1 MRDSRGLPP
10 QMEVRALL
18 RRFGIRPSKR
28 LGQNFLLDPKSIDR
42 VVAAAELTGQET
54 VLEIG
59 AGLGSLTSRL
69 ARSARRVI
77 AVEYDRRLI
86 PVLEEVVGGIE
97 NIELISGDILS
108 LDLAGLLGQEPYRV
122 VANIPYNITSAVI
135 RRLMETPQPADR
147 VVLTVQQEVAERV
160 VSGPGA
166 MSLLAISVQLYGVP
180 TITARI
186 PSRAFYPQPKVD
198 SAVLRIDIY
207 SEPQVSGELM
217 AMVFRLARAG
227 FGQKRKQL
235 RNSLAGGLGLTP
247 VEVTAR
253 LDEAAITPSRRAQE
267 LSLAEWVRLA
277 EVFAGKTASA

>member
-28 LGQNFLLDPKSIDR
+28 LGQNFLLDPKALDR

-207 SEPQVSGELM
+207 SESQVSGELM

-235 RNSLAGGLGLTP
+235 RNSLAGGLGLSP

-253 LDEAAITPSRRAQE
+253 LDEAAIPPSRRAQE